1 MFKSQP
7 YRIYVHETDA
17 AGVVHHSNY
26 LRFFESGRIEFLRDI
41 GQDYI
46 TFQNQGVGFV
56 PIHIDI
62 RYHKPL
68 RQDDSYQVSA
78 ELVTLKRASFIIRQ
92 TIICNDDSYVTAKIK
107 LACVKEPEF
116 KPAPLPSKL
125 YETFTQLV

>member
-1 MFKSQP
+1 MFISEKF
-7 YRIYVHETDA
+7 RIYVHETDA

-26 LRFFESGRIEFLRDI
+26 LRFFEAGRIEYLRHI

-46 TFQNQGVGFV
+46 TFQNKGIGFV

-68 RQDDSYQVSA
+68 RQDDEYQVSA
-78 ELVTLKRASFIIRQ
+78 RVIETKNASFTIAQ
-92 TIICNDDSYVTAKIK
+92 TIICNDITMVSATIQ

-116 KPAPLPSKL
+116 KPSRLPSEL
-125 YETFTQLV
+125 FSTSSV